1 MNISRKIWYRFAAGI
16 LGLAL
21 FLFLGKPVL
30 LTGFARG
37 YDANLGTDSMGEGT
51 RVFDYADLFSDGEE
65 ARLNEKLLEFIEKSE
80 MDAVVVTI
88 DDAEGK
94 SSAAYADD
102 FYDYNGFGRQEDHRG
117 ALFLIDMD
125 NREIYLSTTGLM
137 IRYMTDARVER
148 LLDEAYEYLP
158 DGDYAE
164 SAQAAIRMLDRF
176 HNEGIPSGQHNYDSE
191 TGRVDYYKK
200 RRVSI
205 LEGLISLI
213 LSVLPGLGMA
223 GFVKSSYAMR
233 TEKSPQNISMIRYRA
248 LSASPINLLNQGDR
262 VVNTST
268 RTRIIPTSSGSG
280 SSGGGRSTTH
290 SGSSGR
296 SHGGGGRSF

>member
-51 RVFDYADLFSDGEE
+51 RVFDYADLFSGGEE

-148 LLDEAYEYLP
+148 LLDEAYEL
-158 DGDYAE
+158 
-164 SAQAAIRMLDRF
+164 
-176 HNEGIPSGQHNYDSE
+176 
-191 TGRVDYYKK
+191 
-200 RRVSI
+200 
-205 LEGLISLI
+205 
-213 LSVLPGLGMA
+213 
-223 GFVKSSYAMR
+223 
-233 TEKSPQNISMIRYRA
+233 
-248 LSASPINLLNQGDR
+248 
-262 VVNTST
+262 
-268 RTRIIPTSSGSG
+268 
-280 SSGGGRSTTH
+280 
-290 SGSSGR
+290 
-296 SHGGGGRSF
+296 